1 MNVDQT
7 LFGLDLARSEVIMA
21 KVLTKVMR
29 SCPYS
34 REQISDMLSLML
46 GRKITV
52 HVLNNIT
59 SATKPHHADWNLV
72 KGICAITGYAAPLI
86 VILEGLGHQ
95 LVEKADVPVFEMHK
109 LMLERKRIDDEMAA
123 LEGQISNGSK

>member
-7 LFGLDLARSEVIMA
+7 LFGLDLSRSEVIMA
-21 KVLTKVMR
+21 KALTKAIR

-34 REQISDMLSLML
+34 RDQVADMLTLML

-59 SATKPHHADWNLV
+59 STTKPHHADWNLV
-72 KGICAITGYAAPLI
+72 KGLCAITGDPNPIKIMIA
-86 VILEGLGHQ
+86 GLGHQ
-95 LVEKADVPVFEMHK
+95 LVKKEDVPIFEMHK
-109 LMLERKRIDDEMAA
+109 LMLERKRIDEQMEA
-123 LEGQISNGSK
+123 LEGQINHGSK